1 MSTQEFDELDEM
13 IEQTDLSLEAEFDP
27 DLVPEEGFTEKPAK
41 KGSSKLISAK
51 LLRTNF
57 PAIINPSYY

>member
-41 KGSSKLISAK
+41 KGSSKKSCECYKTI
-51 LLRTNF
+51 
-57 PAIINPSYY
+57 Y